1 MKVAEYNSI
10 AEAPGVMNKDAE
22 DNSIAEIL
30 GDDIFCDSILL
41 FNVFNVSSWGGK
53 YRVRTEWEKGNCLVR
68 SL

>member
-41 FNVFNVSSWGGK
+41 FCVSMFLHGE
-53 YRVRTEWEKGNCLVR
+53 VNIE
-68 SL
+68 